1 MNDMKIKRGRG
12 RPRAFDR
19 EAVLERAMEVF
30 WSTGYESTAVPLL
43 AEAMGISVQ
52 SLYAAFGSKETLYRE
67 ALDFYSRT
75 IGGFGA
81 RALDAE
87 SDAIK
92 AVVRLLDE
100 AASNFART
108 TGTPGCMISTSAIE
122 SPLSAYARQ
131 LRADSVVKI
140 TERLRRGVRDGQ
152 LPANFDCERWA
163 SYIGSVVLGMS
174 VQGRDGATTEALQFV
189 ARIAANSLE
198 ANRLR

>member
-12 RPRAFDR
+12 RPTAFDR
-19 EAVLERAMEVF
+19 EVVLERAMQVF
-30 WSTGYESTAVPLL
+30 WSTGYDTTAVPLL

-87 SDAIK
+87 SDAIQ
-92 AVVRLLDE
+92 AIVRLLDE
-100 AASNFART
+100 AAHNFART
-108 TGTPGCMISTSAIE
+108 TGTPGCMISTSALE
-122 SPLSAYARQ
+122 TPLSAYARQ
-131 LRADSVVKI
+131 LRADSAMRI
-140 TERLRRGVRDGQ
+140 TERLQRGVQDGQ
-152 LPANFDCERWA
+152 LPADFDCERWA
-163 SYIGSVVLGMS
+163 SYVSSVVLGMS
-174 VQGRDGATTEALQFV
+174 IQSRDGATADALQFV
-189 ARIAANSLE
+189 ARTAAIALE